1 MYILNFKILFIY
13 RQSVNLGALIM
24 KNYHSKRIQIK
35 VNRLSKHNVNC
46 ENKHIENSI
55 SKKIIAFIPLLSIIF
70 TFIVR
75 FISFG
80 KYWYFQFDFN
90 YSIFEVSYI
99 DIFVLIYFAIFIVL
113 GLLVIYSLHKL
124 VGFIIN
130 KFTKKKKVEH
140 CVLLL
145 SIIFLYIIFCV
156 AMFFLSYEILHF
168 RNMSVYTALI
178 LLIDLGFFLCF
189 VPLKDLFPSK
199 NNFDFVKFVIILIAV
214 ILTFSLIYTMFQ
226 QNYNDA
232 KNQSD
237 FKIIQVLDEES
248 LENYAVISEDSDN
261 FSAYKCDINKNE
273 LTIYTNLHMSIKKDL
288 CKYKVYHFDAI
299 KYSNMVYE
307 YNMDTNKYETVTL
320 HSD

>member
-1 MYILNFKILFIY
+1 
-13 RQSVNLGALIM
+13 M
-24 KNYHSKRIQIK
+24 KNYHSKQIQIK
-35 VNRLSKHNVNC
+35 VNRVSEKNVNY
-46 ENKHIENSI
+46 ENKYKCIENSI
-55 SKKIIAFIPLLSIIF
+55 LKKIIAFIPLLSIIF

-75 FISFG
+75 FIAFG
-80 KYWYFQFDFN
+80 KYWYFQFDLDYN
-90 YSIFEVSYI
+90 IFEVSYV
-99 DIFVLIYFAIFIVL
+99 DIFVLIYFAIFIIL
-113 GLLVIYSLHKL
+113 GLLVIYLLHKL
-124 VGFIIN
+124 IGFIIN
-130 KFTKKKKVEH
+130 KLIKNDKIKHWF
-140 CVLLL
+140 LPI
-145 SIIFLYIIFCV
+145 SIILLYIIFCV
-156 AMFFLSYEILHF
+156 AMSFLSYELLHF
-168 RNMSVYTALI
+168 RNMAVYTAVI

-189 VPLKDLFPSK
+189 VPLKDLFTSK

-307 YNMDTNKYETVTL
+307 YNVDTNKYETVTQ